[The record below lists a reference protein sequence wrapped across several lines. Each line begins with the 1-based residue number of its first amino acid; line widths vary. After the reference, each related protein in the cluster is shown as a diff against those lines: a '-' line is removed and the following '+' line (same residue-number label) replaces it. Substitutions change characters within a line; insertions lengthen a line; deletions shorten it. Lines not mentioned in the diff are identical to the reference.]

1 MKVGD
6 LNLLRSSM
14 RTCKMFARFCLIFL
28 KVYLQSEQVYHASP
42 PIWWYGTLLHHWW
55 AGVQTWSLSLVGASG
70 RMAALMDSRLLSLP
84 IHLHHRRR
92 FRWTNRNMKPKS
104 RWLEQVLLGTPLSAN
119 CLTGWSPT
127 WWQDSHVLCHHGHR
141 GHDGDMT
148 LLSIVIA
155 AFHDDA
161 KGRHTT
167 AHQPC
172 LVRFPVPLEESVPVL
187 FFEDTLVNVKLKSQ
201 GLILRKSFFSFHF
214 HFSFF
219 HWKILYFRCYF
230 LCVHVGIQIC
240 HCCLNE
246 RQPKVLVSQT

>member
-28 KVYLQSEQVYHASP
+28 KVYLQSEQVYHVSP
-42 PIWWYGTLLHHWW
+42 VIWWYSTLLHHWW

-70 RMAALMDSRLLSLP
+70 RMAALMDSQLLSLP

-141 GHDGDMT
+141 GHHGDVT
-148 LLSIVIA
+148 LLSIVTA

-161 KGRHTT
+161 KSPLTT

-172 LVRFPVPLEESVPVL
+172 LVRFPSPPRRISASALLWRYPCECEVGHH
-187 FFEDTLVNVKLKSQ
+187 K
-201 GLILRKSFFSFHF
+201 
-214 HFSFF
+214 
-219 HWKILYFRCYF
+219 F
-230 LCVHVGIQIC
+230 LSS
-240 HCCLNE
+240 L
-246 RQPKVLVSQT
+246 